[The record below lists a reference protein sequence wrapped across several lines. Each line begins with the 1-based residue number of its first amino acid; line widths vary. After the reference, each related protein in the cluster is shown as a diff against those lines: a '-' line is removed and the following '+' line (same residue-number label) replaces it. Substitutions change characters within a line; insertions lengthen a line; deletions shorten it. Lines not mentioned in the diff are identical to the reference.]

1 MQLAK
6 KITVKKSG
14 TVIRTLP
21 GGKFTLGGVERTP
34 VIHEDGTVGYTEEYK
49 ETLLEV
55 DTSLM
60 KGEKLSSLNF
70 AEATVSVEVDT
81 GQRYVMRNA
90 FTTARAETGDGKS
103 PLKISCE
110 TCEEV

>member
-21 GGKFTLGGVERTP
+21 GGKFTLGGVERTA
-34 VIHEDGTVGYTEEYK
+34 VVHEDGTVGYTEEYK

-55 DTSLM
+55 DTSLT
-60 KGEKLSSLNF
+60 KGDKASALDF
-70 AEATVSVEVDT
+70 VDATVSVEVDT

-90 FTTARAETGDGKS
+90 FTLGRVEIGDGKT
-103 PLKISCE
+103 PLKVSCE

>member
-1 MQLAK
+1 MQIAK
-6 KITVKKSG
+6 KVTVKKSG

-49 ETLLEV
+49 ETMLEV
-55 DTSLM
+55 DSSLI
-60 KGEKLSSLNF
+60 KGEKLSDFNF
-70 AEATVSVEVDT
+70 SEATVSVEVDT

-90 FTTARAETGDGKS
+90 FTTGRAEIGDGKS

>member
-6 KITVKKSG
+6 KVTVKKNG
-14 TVIRTLP
+14 AVVRTLP
-21 GGKFTLGGVERTP
+21 GGKFTLGGIERTP

-49 ETLLEV
+49 ETMLEV
-55 DTSLM
+55 DTSIIR
-60 KGEKLSSLNF
+60 GDKLGDLNF
-70 AEATVSVEVDT
+70 ADATVSVELDT

-90 FTTARAETGDGKS
+90 FTTTRPEAGDGKT
-103 PLKISCE
+103 PLKVCCE